1 MRDSDRDVSMF
12 TYPSVGRQ
20 LLIFALLSSLAW
32 PLLADECRSIDEAS
46 RAQLEAR
53 LAEWDA
59 AYHERGERLVDDS
72 LYDQA
77 RQRLARWQA
86 CSGESSATTAHESDG
101 PLDHPVVQTGLAK
114 LGDRDAVARWMQRR
128 QADSL
133 WVQPKVD
140 GVAVTLVYED
150 GQLVQAI
157 SRGDGERGSDWLAH
171 LRQAPHVAQRL
182 TAPYPPRVV
191 LQGELYRRLE
201 DHIQAEHGSA
211 GARSAIIGLM
221 ARHAWQDEIGAQVGL
236 FVWDWPD
243 GPPEMRQRL
252 DRLAAWGFSDSVA
265 MTQAVSRADE
275 VAAWRQRW
283 YRGALPFATDGVVV
297 RQSQRPHG
305 EAWQPAP
312 PAWAVAW
319 KHPAQQAL
327 AEVRGV
333 EFRVGRTGQIT
344 PVLQLYPT
352 ALDDR
357 TIRRV
362 SLSSLSQ
369 WQQHDIRPGDHVTI
383 RLAGLTIPQF
393 DAVLTRR
400 APRPH
405 LDVPGAE
412 AFHHLSCLRLTPN
425 CESQFL
431 ARLVWLSGQD
441 GLDMAGIGEG
451 SWQRLIDAG
460 LLEELLDWRN
470 LSPAQ
475 LQQAHGVG
483 EVRAAQ
489 WHALFADSAEQ
500 SLPRWLAALGMPRIA
515 PTALQDA
522 NGEATLIELRQ
533 RSAADWHAQAG
544 IGEITAERLVAFFT
558 DPRINLWLDSLF
570 GSAEG

>member
-1 MRDSDRDVSMF
+1 MLTDS
-12 TYPSVGRQ
+12 TLTAGRPLRRRAR

-32 PLLADECRSIDEAS
+32 PLLADECRPIDEAS

-59 AYHERGERLVDDS
+59 AYYARGERLVDDS
-72 LYDQA
+72 LYDQT

-86 CSGESSATTAHESDG
+86 CSGESSVVTAHEPDG
-101 PLDHPVVQTGLAK
+101 PLEHPVAQTGLAK
-114 LGDRDAVARWMQRR
+114 LDDRDAVARWMQRR
-128 QADSL
+128 RAHSL

-140 GVAVTLVYED
+140 GVAVTLVYDD

-171 LRQAPHVAQRL
+171 LRRAPHVAQRL
-182 TAPYPPRVV
+182 AAPYPPRVV
-191 LQGELYRRLE
+191 LQGELYQRLE
-201 DHIQAEHGSA
+201 QHVQAEHGSA

-221 ARHAWQDEIGAQVGL
+221 ARHAWQHEAAARVGL

-243 GPPEMRQRL
+243 GPADMQQRL
-252 DRLAAWGFSDSVA
+252 ERLAAWGFSDSVA
-265 MTQAVSRADE
+265 MTQAVTQADE

-297 RQSQRPHG
+297 RQSQRPAPHT
-305 EAWQPAP
+305 WQPAP
-312 PAWAVAW
+312 PAWAAAW

-362 SLSSLSQ
+362 SLGSLRQ
-369 WQQHDIRPGDHVTI
+369 WQQYDIRPGDHVTI

-393 DAVLTRR
+393 EAVLTHRQ
-400 APRPH
+400 PRPP
-405 LDVPGAE
+405 LEVPDAE
-412 AFHHLSCLRLTPN
+412 TYHHLSCLRLTPG

-431 ARLVWLSGQD
+431 ARLTWLSGPD
-441 GLDMAGIGEG
+441 GLDMAGLGEG

-460 LLEELLDWRN
+460 LLKDLLDWRD

-475 LQQAHGVG
+475 LRQAHGVG

-500 SLPRWLAALGMPRIA
+500 SLPRWLAALGMPRVA
-515 PTALQDA
+515 PAALQDA
-522 NGEATLIELRQ
+522 NGDVTLAELRQ
-533 RSAADWHAQAG
+533 RSAADWRAGAG
-544 IGEITAERLVAFFT
+544 IGEITAERLVAFFS
-558 DPRINLWLDSLF
+558 DSRINAWLDALAE
-570 GSAEG
+570 SAEG